1 MKSKLS
7 SVPAVCSPQRVVAG
21 IVFIPLLAY
30 SFAPYRNVALS
41 FPERLV
47 FWTGVMVVALGA
59 TWVAGNVVRE
69 HLFQKR
75 LLIRDITFAGLIL
88 ALFAPSLW
96 VLSWMVFT
104 YCGERA
110 PGLVS
115 VLPYGA
121 LFATGLLLVRQRETE
136 GVSDVTLCRP
146 RLHQRLPEEF
156 DGQVYRLTG
165 RDHYV
170 DVVTCKGTFT
180 IRSRLA
186 DAIAEMEPVA
196 GYCAHR
202 SHWITAEAI
211 AGVEKQGAKT
221 FLRLRNNDLVPVS
234 RKYYPGLEEAGLI

>member
-1 MKSKLS
+1 M
-7 SVPAVCSPQRVVAG
+7 CSPQRVIAG
-21 IVFIPLLAY
+21 FVFIPLLAY

-47 FWTGVMVVALGA
+47 FWTGVMVLALGA
-59 TWVAGNVVRE
+59 TWAAGNVVRDR
-69 HLFQKR
+69 LIQKG
-75 LLIRDITFAGLIL
+75 LLIRDIAFAALIL

-96 VLSWMVFT
+96 LLSWLVFT

-121 LFATGLLLVRQRETE
+121 LFAAGLVLVRQRE
-136 GVSDVTLCRP
+136 GVGAVDENLSRPRP
-146 RLHQRLPEEF
+146 RLYLRLPQEF
-156 DGQVYRLTG
+156 DGQIYRLTG

-170 DVVTCKGTFT
+170 DVVTSEGTFT
-180 IRSRLA
+180 IRSRLT

-202 SHWITAEAI
+202 SHWITVEAI
-211 AGVEKQGAKT
+211 AGVERQGAKT
-221 FLRLRNNDLVPVS
+221 YLRLSNDDLVPVS
-234 RKYYPGLEEAGLI
+234 RKYYPGLEAAGLV